1 MQSHR
6 LFTVVCFIVS
16 SVVSGVVCGVAVAG
30 DVAEDVASERVTF
43 TTSDSESVQI
53 VGDFYMAD
61 DRGRKPAVVILLHM
75 YKTDR
80 STYAPLIAALN
91 KRGIAALAID
101 LRGHG
106 ESIEPTSAQLAERV
120 DQRERKVFQDMKY
133 DVQGAY
139 TWLAEKDEVDLSR
152 VGLVGASVGCTVAFR
167 YAIDDKSV
175 DVIVALSPGRRYMK
189 IRSEP
194 DLKKIEGRSILFVS
208 PESEIDNANAL
219 KKAYEEA
226 EIKMVSGQTAD
237 GGNIHGTR
245 MFGAVD
251 GIEAYIAGYL
261 AGRLGDPSTEI
272 VVSKFKGPFYMPVDH
287 KRASRLTPDKRRIY
301 SDAEEAESRGLRLVG
316 TSKGASSMG
325 AVEL

>member
-1 MQSHR
+1 MKPHR
-6 LFTVVCFIVS
+6 LFTIVCFIVP
-16 SVVSGVVCGVAVAG
+16 GVVCGVAVAQ
-30 DVAEDVASERVTF
+30 DVPSERVTF
-43 TTSDSESVQI
+43 TTGDPDAVQI

-61 DRGRKPAVVILLHM
+61 DVGRKPAVVILLHM

-80 STYAPLIAALN
+80 STYAPLIAVLN
-91 KRGIAALAID
+91 QRRIAALAID

-120 DQRERKVFQDMKY
+120 EQRERKVFQDMKY

-139 TWLAEKDEVDLSR
+139 AWLAERDQVDLSR

-175 DVIVALSPGRRYMK
+175 DAIVALSPGRKYMK

-194 DLKKIEGRSILFVS
+194 DLKKIEGRDILLVS
-208 PESEIDNANAL
+208 PEEEIDNANAL
-219 KKAYEEA
+219 KKAYEKA
-226 EIKMVSGQTAD
+226 EIKIVSGQTAE

-245 MFGAVD
+245 MFGAVE
-251 GIEAYIAGYL
+251 GIERFIAGYL
-261 AGRLGDPSTEI
+261 ADKLGTPSTKI
-272 VVSKFKGPFYMPVDH
+272 VVSKLKGRFYMPVDH
-287 KRASRLTPDKRRIY
+287 KQAVKLAPDKKRIY
-301 SDAEEAESRGLRLVG
+301 TSAEEAESRGLRLIG
-316 TSKGASSMG
+316 TSNRGAMG